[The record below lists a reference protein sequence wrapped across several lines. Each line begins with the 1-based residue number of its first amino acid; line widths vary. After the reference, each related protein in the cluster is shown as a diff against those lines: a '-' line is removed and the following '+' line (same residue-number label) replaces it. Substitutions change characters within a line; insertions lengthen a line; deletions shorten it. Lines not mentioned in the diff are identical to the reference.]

1 MINRIRSVLDDA
13 RRLVIYLPRALQL
26 IWEGAGGWTLAWA
39 ILLIVQGLLPGATVY
54 LTKLV
59 LDGAEAAI
67 GQGLA
72 WSRMEPLIVPALLMG
87 GVMVL
92 SRSLGSV
99 QQWIQTTQS
108 ERVQDHIQSL
118 IHAQAVSVDVA
129 FYESPQYYDS
139 LHQASGQASGR
150 ALELLKSLGTVTQN
164 GITLLAIAVILVPYG
179 LWIPL
184 ALVASTLP
192 ALYVVMR
199 HNRRYHRW
207 WTEATKGERRAQYY
221 KMLLTYDFSAPEIRL
236 FELGDHFR
244 DAYDAVRRRLRHEK
258 IDLMRRHSLARLGAS
273 LLGLFVTAGV
283 MGWMVWRALL
293 GTATIGDLGLF
304 YQSFN
309 KGQGLMRG
317 LLGAMGSIYGSAL
330 FLEHLFAFL
339 ALEPAVTAPD
349 EPAPVPHTLEDGI
362 HFDGVTFTYPG
373 ADRHALED
381 FNLHIP
387 AGQVTAI
394 VGPNGAG
401 KSTLLKL
408 LCRLYD
414 PDSGRVTYDGTDVRR
429 FDPTA
434 LRRRTTVMFQM
445 PMRYQAT
452 ARENIAVGD
461 VRREAGASEVRAA
474 ARGAMADRFIERLRD
489 GYGTHLGKWFETGT
503 ELSGGQWQRVSLARA
518 FYREAPI
525 VALDEPTSAMD
536 SWAENQWLQRFGALV
551 DGRTTL
557 LITHRFTT
565 AMHADQIVVMRD
577 SAVIEEGT
585 HETLLEADGYY
596 AQSWRQQVERGW
608 RANGQGRRGQAS
620 YADQSTRPPDH
631 LGRPSRDQQLE

>member
-1 MINRIRSVLDDA
+1 MMASIRTHLREA
-13 RRLVIYLPRALQL
+13 HRLMAYLPDALL
-26 IWEGAGGWTLAWA
+26 LVWESAGRWTLAWA
-39 ILLIVQGLLPGATVY
+39 ALLLVQGILPGATVY

-59 LDGAEAAI
+59 LDGAELAL
-67 GQGLA
+67 GQGLD
-72 WSRMEPLIVPALLMG
+72 WSSMEPLIVPAALIG
-87 GVMVL
+87 GVMLL
-92 SRSLGSV
+92 SRSLGALMQWV
-99 QQWIQTTQS
+99 QTAQS

-118 IHAQAVSVDVA
+118 IHAQAARVDLA
-129 FYESPQYYDS
+129 FYESSGHYDT
-139 LHQASGQASGR
+139 LHRATSQAGNRS
-150 ALELLKSLGTVTQN
+150 LELLNNLGTVAQS
-164 GITLLAIAVILVPYG
+164 GVTLLTLAALLIPYG

-184 ALVASTLP
+184 ALVLSTAP
-192 ALYVVMR
+192 ALYVVVR
-199 HNRRYHRW
+199 HNRRYHHW
-207 WTEATKGERRAQYY
+207 WEEATALQRRANYY
-221 KMLLTYDFSAPEIRL
+221 KMLLTYDFSAPEVRL
-236 FELGDHFR
+236 FDLGEHFR
-244 DAYDAVRRRLRHEK
+244 SAYDAVRAGLRREK
-258 IDLMRRHSLARLGAS
+258 IDLMRRHSLARMGAS

-339 ALEPAVTAPD
+339 ALEPTVTAPD

-362 HFDGVTFTYPG
+362 RFDGVTFTYPG
-373 ADRHALED
+373 TDRHALED

-434 LRRRTTVMFQM
+434 LRRRITVMFQM

-452 ARENIAVGD
+452 ARDNIAVGD
-461 VRREAGASEVRAA
+461 VRREAGAPEVRAA
-474 ARGAMADRFIERLRD
+474 ARGAMADRFIERLPA

-525 VALDEPTSAMD
+525 VALDEPTSHLD
-536 SWAENQWLQRFGALV
+536 SWAEHQWYDRFADLAADKTAV
-551 DGRTTL
+551 
-557 LITHRFTT
+557 IVTHRFTT
-565 AMHADQIVVMRD
+565 AMRADVICVMRAGQIVEQG
-577 SAVIEEGT
+577 S
-585 HETLLEADGYY
+585 HETLLENGGLY
-596 AQSWRQQVERGW
+596 ATSWRQQMQKERGSS
-608 RANGQGRRGQAS
+608 AS
-620 YADQSTRPPDH
+620 VSADYAS
-631 LGRPSRDQQLE
+631 

>member
-1 MINRIRSVLDDA
+1 MVDRIASAFDDA
-13 RRLVIYLPRALQL
+13 RRLAKYLPRALRL
-26 IWEGAGGWTLAWA
+26 IWEGAGGWTIAWGT
-39 ILLIVQGLLPGATVY
+39 LLIVQGLLPGATVY

-72 WSRMEPLIVPALLMG
+72 WSSMEPLIVPALLMG

-99 QQWIQTTQS
+99 QQWIQTAQS

-129 FYESPQYYDS
+129 FYESPQYHDS

-150 ALELLKSLGTVTQN
+150 ALELLKSLGNVTQN
-164 GITLLAIAVILVPYG
+164 GITLLTIAVILVPYG

-184 ALVASTLP
+184 ALIVSTLP

-207 WTEATKGERRAQYY
+207 WTEATSGERRAQYY

-236 FELGDHFR
+236 FDLGDHFR
-244 DAYDAVRRRLRHEK
+244 EAYDAVRRRLRREK
-258 IDLMRRHSLARLGAS
+258 VDLMRAHSMARLGAS
-273 LLGLFVTAGV
+273 LLGLVVTAAV

-293 GTATIGDLGLF
+293 GSATIGDLGLF

-317 LLGAMGSIYGSAL
+317 LLSGVGSIYGSAL
-330 FLEHLFAFL
+330 FLEHLFMFL
-339 ALEPAVTAPD
+339 ALEPTVTAPD
-349 EPAPVPHTLEDGI
+349 DPAPVPRTLEDGI
-362 HFDGVTFTYPG
+362 RFDGVTFTYPG
-373 ADRHALED
+373 ADRPALDD
-381 FNLHIP
+381 FDLHIP
-387 AGQVTAI
+387 AGRVTAI

-408 LCRLYD
+408 MCRLYD
-414 PDSGRVTYDGTDVRR
+414 PGAGRITYDGTDVRR
-429 FDPTA
+429 FDPA
-434 LRRRTTVMFQM
+434 RLRRMITVMFQM
-445 PMRYQAT
+445 PMRYQAAVRSNIEIGDLRDSGRPERVQVA
-452 ARENIAVGD
+452 AREALAH
-461 VRREAGASEVRAA
+461 E
-474 ARGAMADRFIERLRD
+474 FIERLPQQYD
-489 GYGTHLGKWFETGT
+489 THLGKWFEAGT
-503 ELSGGQWQRVSLARA
+503 ELSGGQWQRVTLARA
-518 FYREAPI
+518 FYREAPV

-536 SWAENQWLQRFGALV
+536 SWAENRWLQQFGELV
-551 DGRTTL
+551 DGRTAL

-565 AMHADQIVVMRD
+565 AMHADRIYVMRD
-577 SAVIEEGT
+577 SAIIEEGT
-585 HETLLEADGYY
+585 HEALLEAGGYY

-608 RANGQGRRGQAS
+608 RANGQAALGQLPEQPLS
-620 YADQSTRPPDH
+620 NR
-631 LGRPSRDQQLE
+631 GRPQKP